1 MIERMLASGG
11 VTVGESY
18 EIKENGKIVT
28 VRSIGPARDRS
39 EPIRD
44 EVPKR
49 QFQEVGPS
57 SSVPESRGS

>member
-18 EIKENGKIVT
+18 EVQENGKTVT
-28 VRSIGPARDRS
+28 VRSIGPAREQS

-44 EVPKR
+44 EVPSLQLR
-49 QFQEVGPS
+49 EVGS
-57 SSVPESRGS
+57 SSHVPKSRGS

>member
-18 EIKENGKIVT
+18 EVQENGKTVT
-28 VRSIGPARDRS
+28 VRSIGPIRERS

-44 EVPKR
+44 EAPNR
-49 QFQEVGPS
+49 QLQEVGS
-57 SSVPESRGS
+57 TSRLPDNRGD